1 MSSSSGVLP
10 HVPHAVADTAPPT
23 PCTHCKWSGSSRRK
37 QDITCSIG
45 DTHRLVVKG
54 LSLGCPRM
62 PTLWHRAKYP
72 FHWQSFFHALS
83 HFQRPMY
90 TCNGPVGLR
99 ASESRPSD
107 SESCSFAHRSCS
119 HHPPSQ
125 QGLIP
130 GNSTSLCV
138 PLAAF
143 KGFIMV
149 H

>member
-1 MSSSSGVLP
+1 MSSCSGVLH
-10 HVPHAVADTAPPT
+10 HVPHAVADMPPPT

-37 QDITCSIG
+37 RDVTCSIG

-54 LSLGCPRM
+54 LSLGCPCM
-62 PTLWHRAKYP
+62 PTLWHRAMYT

-90 TCNGPVGLR
+90 TCNGPVSLR
-99 ASESRPSD
+99 TSESRPSD
-107 SESCSFAHRSCS
+107 SESCSFAPIIH
-119 HHPPSQ
+119 Q

-130 GNSTSLCV
+130 GNSTSLCI